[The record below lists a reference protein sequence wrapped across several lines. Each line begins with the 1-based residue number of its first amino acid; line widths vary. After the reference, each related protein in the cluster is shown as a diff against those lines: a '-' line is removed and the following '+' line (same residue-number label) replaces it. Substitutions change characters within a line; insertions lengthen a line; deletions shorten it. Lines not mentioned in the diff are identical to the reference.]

1 VVPVDNVWHQFQG
14 YNEIKRKKTKE
25 LPISST
31 ALEGHAAALL
41 EICLKPCVD
50 VDLVKFCPGGSICT
64 IVFVYQVANSRS
76 ADDAITQ
83 SAQIITSLKPSL
95 PEYHTRQMK
104 REFKA
109 RCARLA
115 KVTPAF
121 LDCIYRELTMDASAA
136 NRPDV
141 QERIRLIL
149 LGETGLVADLRSL
162 NTGRPL
168 GTYDRFFSK
177 MATVIEEAI
186 CADERRHGVA
196 HVAPWLS
203 MRDLIAKTTQT
214 CEPDTPIPSKS
225 LVRLQFTPRNKYTH
239 TALNFTSR
247 FEVQYKIQRR
257 QLRASHP
264 DMHYCSAQFR
274 YLKELAVINRESCV
288 LFCCDDKAKIP
299 FGEPGHILST
309 GVRGK
314 QSLVSNS
321 SVLGAEDH
329 DVHHK
334 GALTPSVYLHNANPE
349 TSEQSFCRGQ
359 VTVVVNDNILQQ
371 SSPIRHAAAIIA
383 IMRAKYSNDTMPSM
397 LMKFSDGGTDQRN
410 TLESVKCSLIA
421 IFKLLNLNMLI
432 AARCAPGQ
440 SWINPAER
448 VLRVMSLLNIA
459 LQNCALERPACSD
472 VVEKLIARC
481 NGMQAVREAAASNET
496 MSAEWAAS
504 VKTLQDLVASRFQRM
519 SLKEEPIVTM
529 EPVSRA
535 NIAEIHQ
542 CLTGLFPGI
551 QFDKLSK
558 QYLRCNKEYTDW
570 ISRHCRERTYT
581 FQIHS
586 DVTMHS
592 AAVHWNFK

>member
-1 VVPVDNVWHQFQG
+1 LLQTVCNALWYITNQHTTINDCAKHKPNVVPVDNVWHQFQG

-41 EICLKPCVD
+41 EICLKPCLEATVTARAFKNDIQGLADCLLKYSTHLKQQLEKQEKRQKQTVPARLVCEDVSVEHRYAVASPDSCYLLLDKAVTTAGILNPVMFVEDTHLVVPFANAVQRYRFIDNLHLSVD
-50 VDLVKFCPGGSICT
+50 VDLVKYCPGGSICT

-76 ADDAITQ
+76 ADDAVTQ
-83 SAQIITSLKPSL
+83 SAQIVTSLKPSL

-149 LGETGLVADLRSL
+149 LGEAGLVADLRSL

-203 MRDLIAKTTQT
+203 IRDLIAKTTQT

-264 DMHYCSAQFR
+264 DIHYCSAQFR
-274 YLKELAVINRESCV
+274 YLKELAVVNRESCV
-288 LFCCDDKAKIP
+288 LFVATIKQR
-299 FGEPGHILST
+299 FLS
-309 GVRGK
+309 
-314 QSLVSNS
+314 VSQ
-321 SVLGAEDH
+321 GIY
-329 DVHHK
+329 
-334 GALTPSVYLHNANPE
+334 YLQA
-349 TSEQSFCRGQ
+349 F
-359 VTVVVNDNILQQ
+359 V
-371 SSPIRHAAAIIA
+371 
-383 IMRAKYSNDTMPSM
+383 
-397 LMKFSDGGTDQRN
+397 
-410 TLESVKCSLIA
+410 ES
-421 IFKLLNLNMLI
+421 
-432 AARCAPGQ
+432 
-440 SWINPAER
+440 
-448 VLRVMSLLNIA
+448 SLLFQTA
-459 LQNCALERPACSD
+459 LSWEL
-472 VVEKLIARC
+472 KT
-481 NGMQAVREAAASNET
+481 T
-496 MSAEWAAS
+496 MCITK
-504 VKTLQDLVASRFQRM
+504 VL
-519 SLKEEPIVTM
+519 
-529 EPVSRA
+529 
-535 NIAEIHQ
+535 
-542 CLTGLFPGI
+542 
-551 QFDKLSK
+551 
-558 QYLRCNKEYTDW
+558 
-570 ISRHCRERTYT
+570 
-581 FQIHS
+581 
-586 DVTMHS
+586 
-592 AAVHWNFK
+592 